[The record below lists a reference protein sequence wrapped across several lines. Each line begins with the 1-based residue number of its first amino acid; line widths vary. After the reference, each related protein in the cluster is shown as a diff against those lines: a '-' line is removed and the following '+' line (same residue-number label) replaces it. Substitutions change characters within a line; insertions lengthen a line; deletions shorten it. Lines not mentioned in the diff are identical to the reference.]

1 MIAVDYLSLGMV
13 AKAIHITNECIG
25 RPARVTP
32 GELNYEITNHNVRII
47 EHNLSNVK
55 KNAFFSKDSSNLDE
69 EHRGLLVELIDK
81 KPALVLD
88 QVMDDLK
95 SDFMGLEVS
104 KAALYDFTR
113 EKCRIGLKKAHF
125 HSVNPNLPE
134 NLEKRHS
141 WENRWQQTDMDI

>member
-1 MIAVDYLSLGMV
+1 MSFMIAVDYLSLGMV

-32 GELNYEITNHNVRII
+32 GELNYEITNHN
-47 EHNLSNVK
+47 